1 MKSVVVV
8 KEENKDKLL
17 QGIPYF
23 DAENGEI
30 DYCLGK
36 TENEV
41 KASLATVIEFALK
54 KERN

>member
-8 KEENKDKLL
+8 KEGNKDKLL